1 MTKYGLGKHIYVMN
15 VANIPLYLKVP
26 DPELLVAFEAV
37 EFLTWHQDFY
47 LSICFYCAA
56 LLFIKLAFLFGYYR
70 VLAVQHMRIVYIVA
84 IVVVGGWALS
94 QTLVGIFICSPIRG
108 FWDSTIPS
116 KCIPNIPQWYIN
128 AGGNIAT
135 DVAVF
140 CLPLPAIWK
149 LQLKKQQKILLI
161 SIFCL
166 GFLYAPPSL
175 PH

>member
-1 MTKYGLGKHIYVMN
+1 
-15 VANIPLYLKVP
+15 
-26 DPELLVAFEAV
+26 
-37 EFLTWHQDFY
+37 
-47 LSICFYCAA
+47 
-56 LLFIKLAFLFGYYR
+56 
-70 VLAVQHMRIVYIVA
+70 MRIVYIVA
-84 IVVVGGWALS
+84 IVLVGGWALS
-94 QTLVGIFICSPIRG
+94 QTLVGIFICTPIRG

-149 LQLKKQQKILLI
+149 LQLKKQQKIILI

-166 GFLYAPPSL
+166 GFLYALPPPSL
-175 PH
+175 PPVHG